1 MKSKI
6 MKNPLS
12 RLFSLAIV
20 VALLILSP
28 ADSVNALPNEQ
39 GGSPVY
45 IVQSGDTLSS
55 IAARFGVD
63 VDEIQ
68 TANGITDPNSL
79 DIGQQLILPG
89 LEGVSGVLTTE
100 IVSFGATFDSL
111 LREYQIDPAA
121 FIKVNRITSRSEAI
135 AGAELIVTVSDEDA
149 YSPLSMVSSGETLL
163 EAAIQSGTSPWLLSE
178 QNQIKGNGDL
188 MPGDVLYGI
197 AEEAAEDNS
206 PLSLTSITV
215 SPLPVRQGESLE
227 IGVSGLPG
235 TTYSGSFNDEPLA
248 FFSDDG
254 SQFYSFHGI
263 HAQAEPGIYPL
274 KISATT
280 PDGTTQTVEQLVLL
294 EDVAYGQQY
303 VSVTTGL
310 DSEEIA
316 YEEDF
321 LETALNTPTPERY
334 WDGVFRYPVDEPC
347 LGSYYGADRD
357 YNNGTLY
364 YYHTGQDF
372 SVCAQNLNV
381 YAPAAGV
388 VIIAQELPIKGNA
401 IYIDHG
407 WGIYSGYAHLSAF
420 NVEAGDFVETGD
432 IIGQIGNTGRSAGS
446 HLHFEINIGDIPVN
460 PLTWLEEV
468 FP

>member
-1 MKSKI
+1 

-12 RLFSLAIV
+12 HLFSLVLIIV
-20 VALLILSP
+20 LLILSP
-28 ADSVNALPNEQ
+28 AVTVNALPNQQE
-39 GGSPVY
+39 GNPIY

-55 IAARFGVD
+55 IAVRFGVD
-63 VDEIQ
+63 ADDIQ
-68 TANGITDPNSL
+68 TANGMADPNSL
-79 DIGQQLILPG
+79 AIGQRLTIPG

-100 IVSFGATFDSL
+100 VVPFGATFDTI
-111 LREYQIDPAA
+111 LREYQMGPAA
-121 FIKVNRITSRSEAI
+121 LIKVNRLTSRSETI
-135 AGAELIVTVSDEDA
+135 AGVDLIVTVNNNEAA

-163 EAAIQSGTSPWLLSE
+163 EAAIQAGISPWLLSE
-178 QNQIKGNGDL
+178 QNQLGGSWDL
-188 MPGDVLYGI
+188 MPGDILYGI
-197 AEEAAEDNS
+197 AEEPAEDNGS
-206 PLSLTSITV
+206 LSLASITV
-215 SPLPVRQGESLE
+215 NPLPVLQGEALE
-227 IGVSGLPG
+227 IGISGLPG
-235 TTYSGSFNDEPLA
+235 STYSGSFNGAALT
-248 FFSDDG
+248 FFTDDS
-254 SQFYSFHGI
+254 SQFYSFIGI

-274 KISATT
+274 QISATSS
-280 PDGTTQTVEQLVLL
+280 DGSTQTFEQLILL

-310 DSEEIA
+310 DSDEITFEEN
-316 YEEDF
+316 F
-321 LETALNTPTPERY
+321 LEAALSTPTSERY

-372 SVCAQNLNV
+372 SVCAQNLNI
-381 YAPAAGV
+381 YAPAAGL
-388 VIIAQELPIKGNA
+388 VIIAEALPIKGNA

-407 WGIYSGYAHLSAF
+407 WGVYSGFAHLSAF
-420 NVEAGDFVETGD
+420 NVKVGDTVNAGD
-432 IIGQIGNTGRSAGS
+432 IIGQIGDTGRSAGP